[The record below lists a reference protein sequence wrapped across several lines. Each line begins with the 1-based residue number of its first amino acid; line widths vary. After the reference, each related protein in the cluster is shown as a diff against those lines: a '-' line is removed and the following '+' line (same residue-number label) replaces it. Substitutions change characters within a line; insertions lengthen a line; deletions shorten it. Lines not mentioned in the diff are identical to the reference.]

1 MRRARQVASLVVFAL
16 PGCSATKR
24 APDLRAST
32 AASSVSGG
40 AADRGNSP
48 GAAPAA
54 TSVTAPAE
62 GGTAS
67 QCGAIPCR
75 VFADD
80 RAAFAA
86 TLTPAPALL
95 AVGESH
101 AQRGSDVEPSTRR
114 FARELLPMLA
124 GRATDIVIELMLP
137 NPKCAPDSK
146 RARKEQKVVT
156 VHQAKTD
163 QDDYVALGTRAK
175 ALGIR
180 PHALEPTCDDLS
192 RIAKAGPDVVTVS
205 LDVIT
210 RLATETLSKLLSANA
225 AAGDA
230 RMVVAYGG
238 LMHNDIVP
246 RPERA
251 AWSFGPA
258 MKAETS
264 DRYTELDLVAPEQ
277 IEDSPAWR
285 TLPWVPGFDRDAH
298 AGNAVLVSPS
308 ARSYVLVF
316 PRSAPTASAD
326 DAIDPTKAVPT
337 ASPR

>member
-1 MRRARQVASLVVFAL
+1 M
-16 PGCSATKR
+16 
-24 APDLRAST
+24 
-32 AASSVSGG
+32 
-40 AADRGNSP
+40 
-48 GAAPAA
+48 
-54 TSVTAPAE
+54 PAE
-62 GGTAS
+62 GGTVS
-67 QCGAIPCR
+67 RCGTIPCR

-86 TLTPAPALL
+86 ALIPAPALL

-114 FARELLPMLA
+114 FARDLLPMLA

-137 NPKCAPDSK
+137 NPKCAPDSE
-146 RARKEQKVVT
+146 RAQKEQKVVT
-156 VHQAKTD
+156 EHQAKSD

-180 PHALEPTCDDLS
+180 PHALEPTCEDLS
-192 RIAKAGPDVVTVS
+192 RIAKAGPDAVTVS

-258 MKAETS
+258 MKAKTS

-277 IEDSPAWR
+277 IEDSATWR

-298 AGNAVLVSPS
+298 ARNAVLVSPS

-316 PRSAPTASAD
+316 PRSTQTARAG
-326 DAIDPTKAVPT
+326 DAVDPTTAVPS